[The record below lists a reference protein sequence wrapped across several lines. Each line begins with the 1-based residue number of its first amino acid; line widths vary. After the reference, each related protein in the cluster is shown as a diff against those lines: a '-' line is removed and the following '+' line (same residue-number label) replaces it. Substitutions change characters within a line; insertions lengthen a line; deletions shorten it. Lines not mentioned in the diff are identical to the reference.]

1 MQIDFREIVNDSRL
15 KRGMSVN
22 RLANR
27 AGVNQPNVQRYL
39 SGKTQIRA
47 SDLARLFEVLDL
59 ATSNV
64 SLNEQQTRININ
76 KKINKKF
83 SNE

>member
-59 ATSNV
+59 TTSTE
-64 SLNEQQTRININ
+64 SLSDQQLQINS
-76 KKINKKF
+76 KKKDPDD
-83 SNE
+83 

>member
-1 MQIDFREIVNDSRL
+1 MLQIDFREIVNDSRL

-76 KKINKKF
+76 KKI

>member
-1 MQIDFREIVNDSRL
+1 MQIDFREIVNNSRL

>member
-1 MQIDFREIVNDSRL
+1 MQIDFREIVNNSRL

-47 SDLARLFEVLDL
+47 SDLARLFEVLGL
-59 ATSNV
+59 TTSTE
-64 SLNEQQTRININ
+64 SLSDQQLQINS
-76 KKINKKF
+76 KKKDPDD
-83 SNE
+83 

>member
-1 MQIDFREIVNDSRL
+1 MQIDFREIVNNSRL

-64 SLNEQQTRININ
+64 SLNEQQSRININ
-76 KKINKKF
+76 KKI

>member
-15 KRGMSVN
+15 KRVMSVN

-76 KKINKKF
+76 KKI

>member
-59 ATSNV
+59 ATSIV

-76 KKINKKF
+76 KKI

>member
-1 MQIDFREIVNDSRL
+1 MLQIDFREIVNNSRL

-47 SDLARLFEVLDL
+47 SDLARLFEVLGL
-59 ATSNV
+59 TTSTE
-64 SLNEQQTRININ
+64 SLSDQQLQININ
-76 KKINKKF
+76 KKN

>member
-1 MQIDFREIVNDSRL
+1 MLQIDFREIVNDSRL

-47 SDLARLFEVLDL
+47 SDLARLFEVLGL
-59 ATSNV
+59 TTSTE
-64 SLNEQQTRININ
+64 SLSDQQLQINS
-76 KKINKKF
+76 KKKDPDD
-83 SNE
+83 

>member
-76 KKINKKF
+76 KKI